1 MTMGNTKPAT
11 IYDVAA
17 RAGVSKSLV
26 SLVLQRSPRVSEQRR
41 AAVLA
46 AIQELDYRP
55 STAAVSLAGTRSRTI
70 GVVLDDFR
78 NQWFVDL
85 LTGLREALQDQGHRL
100 VVADRFLNTGLDV
113 SPVEGFLSMR
123 VEGLVI
129 AGEPDTDLAI
139 PASTPVVVA
148 GGRAALARAD
158 TVANDDLAGGRMAAA
173 HLIELGHV
181 RLGFVGGR
189 SAASDARLEGWR
201 AAIDAA
207 GTGAGGSA
215 SNGVSRVADVTGVAG
230 VAGVAGSA
238 EAAGSSGASESSDVS
253 GSSDVTG
260 VAVVLAADVT
270 EETGFAGTHRLLNEH
285 PEVTAVFAAND
296 VTALGAMSAI
306 ADRGLRVPE
315 DISVIGYDDTP
326 IAASRYV
333 GLTSIDD
340 RSIDIGRGAGA
351 RLLER
356 IADPGLTPTE
366 VLVEPRLVARR
377 TTAPR

>member
-85 LTGLREALQDQGHRL
+85 LTGLRESLQDQGHRL

-129 AGEPDTDLAI
+129 AGEPDPDLVV
-139 PASTPVVVA
+139 PTSTPVVVA
-148 GGRAALARAD
+148 GGRAALPRAD
-158 TVANDDLAGGRMAAA
+158 TVANDDLAGGRMAAE

-181 RLGFVGGR
+181 RLGFVGGQ

-201 AAIDAA
+201 AGIDAA
-207 GTGAGGSA
+207 GGAG
-215 SNGVSRVADVTGVAG
+215 TG
-230 VAGVAGSA
+230 
-238 EAAGSSGASESSDVS
+238 GSSI
-253 GSSDVTG
+253 TG
-260 VAVVLAADVT
+260 VAVVLPADVT
-270 EETGFAGTHRLLNEH
+270 EETGVTGTHRLLDEH
-285 PEVTAVFAAND
+285 PDVTAVFAAND

-306 ADRGLRVPE
+306 AERGLRVPE

-356 IADPGLTPTE
+356 IADPALPTTE

-377 TTAPR
+377 TTAQR

>member
-85 LTGLREALQDQGHRL
+85 LTGLRESLQDQGHRL

-129 AGEPDTDLAI
+129 AGEPDPDLVV
-139 PASTPVVVA
+139 PSSTPVVVA
-148 GGRAALARAD
+148 GGRAALPRAD
-158 TVANDDLAGGRMAAA
+158 TVANDDLAGGRMAAE

-181 RLGFVGGR
+181 RLGFVGGQ

-201 AAIDAA
+201 AGIDAA
-207 GTGAGGSA
+207 GGAG
-215 SNGVSRVADVTGVAG
+215 TG
-230 VAGVAGSA
+230 
-238 EAAGSSGASESSDVS
+238 GSS
-253 GSSDVTG
+253 VTG
-260 VAVVLAADVT
+260 VAVVLPADVT
-270 EETGFAGTHRLLNEH
+270 EETGVTGTHRLLDEH
-285 PEVTAVFAAND
+285 PDVTAVFAAND

-306 ADRGLRVPE
+306 AERGLRVPE

-356 IADPGLTPTE
+356 IADPALPTTE

-377 TTAPR
+377 TTAQR

>member
-1 MTMGNTKPAT
+1 MGNTKPAT

-85 LTGLREALQDQGHRL
+85 LTGLRESLQDQGHRL

-129 AGEPDTDLAI
+129 AGEPDPDLVV
-139 PASTPVVVA
+139 PAGTPVVVA
-148 GGRAALARAD
+148 GGRAALPRAD
-158 TVANDDLAGGRMAAA
+158 TVANDDLAGGRMAAG
-173 HLIELGHV
+173 HLVELGHV

-201 AAIDAA
+201 AGIDVAA
-207 GTGAGGSA
+207 GVG
-215 SNGVSRVADVTGVAG
+215 D
-230 VAGVAGSA
+230 
-238 EAAGSSGASESSDVS
+238 
-253 GSSDVTG
+253 DVTG

-270 EETGFAGTHRLLNEH
+270 EETGVSGTHRLLDEH
-285 PEVTAVFAAND
+285 PDVTAVFAAND

-315 DISVIGYDDTP
+315 DVSVIGYDDTP

-356 IADPGLTPTE
+356 IADPTLPTTE

-377 TTAPR
+377 TTARR

>member
-1 MTMGNTKPAT
+1 MGAGKPAT

-41 AAVLA
+41 AAVLK

-100 VVADRFLNTGLDV
+100 VVADRFLNTGLDA

-139 PASTPVVVA
+139 PASTPLVIA
-148 GGRAALARAD
+148 GGRVSIPRAD
-158 TVANDDLAGGRMAAA
+158 TVANDDRAGGRMAAQ
-173 HLIELGHV
+173 HLLGLGHT
-181 RLGFVGGR
+181 RLGFIGAR
-189 SAASDARLEGWR
+189 SAASAERR
-201 AAIDAA
+201 AGFEEAVGADAA
-207 GTGAGGSA
+207 LA
-215 SNGVSRVADVTGVAG
+215 VTVLPDEPTED
-230 VAGVAGSA
+230 AGSRA
-238 EAAGSSGASESSDVS
+238 
-253 GSSDVTG
+253 
-260 VAVVLAADVT
+260 LAA
-270 EETGFAGTHRLLNEH
+270 LLDEH
-285 PEVTAVFAAND
+285 PDVTAVFAAND
-296 VTALGAMSAI
+296 VMALGALSELA
-306 ADRGLRVPE
+306 ARGRRVPE
-315 DISVIGYDDTP
+315 DVSVIGYDDTP
-326 IAASRYV
+326 LAATRYV

-340 RSIDIGRGAGA
+340 RSVDIGRGAGE
-351 RLLER
+351 RLLAR
-356 IADPGLTPTE
+356 IADPQLPASE

-377 TTAPR
+377 TTATR

>member
-85 LTGLREALQDQGHRL
+85 LTGLRESLQDQGHRL

-129 AGEPDTDLAI
+129 AGEPDADLVV
-139 PASTPVVVA
+139 PTSTPVVVA
-148 GGRAALARAD
+148 GGRAALPRAD
-158 TVANDDLAGGRMAAA
+158 TVANDDLAGGRMAAE

-181 RLGFVGGR
+181 RLGFVGGQ

-201 AAIDAA
+201 AGIDAA
-207 GTGAGGSA
+207 GGAG
-215 SNGVSRVADVTGVAG
+215 TG
-230 VAGVAGSA
+230 
-238 EAAGSSGASESSDVS
+238 GSS
-253 GSSDVTG
+253 VTG
-260 VAVVLAADVT
+260 VAVVLPADVT
-270 EETGFAGTHRLLNEH
+270 EETGVTGTHRLLDEH
-285 PEVTAVFAAND
+285 PDVTAVFAAND

-306 ADRGLRVPE
+306 AERGLRVPE

-356 IADPGLTPTE
+356 IADPGLPTTE

-377 TTAPR
+377 TTAQR

>member
-1 MTMGNTKPAT
+1 MGAGKPAT

-26 SLVLQRSPRVSEQRR
+26 SLVLQRSPRVSQQRR
-41 AAVLA
+41 EAVLK

-129 AGEPDTDLAI
+129 AGEPDTDLAV
-139 PASTPVVVA
+139 PASTPLVIA
-148 GGRAALARAD
+148 GGRVSIPRAD
-158 TVANDDLAGGRMAAA
+158 TVANDDRAGGAMAAE
-173 HLIELGHV
+173 HLLALGHTH
-181 RLGFVGGR
+181 LGFIGAS
-189 SAASDARLEGWR
+189 SAASGERR
-201 AAIDAA
+201 AGFTAA
-207 GTGAGGSA
+207 VDGHAE
-215 SNGVSRVADVTGVAG
+215 VATVVLPGEPTEE
-230 VAGVAGSA
+230 AGSRA
-238 EAAGSSGASESSDVS
+238 
-253 GSSDVTG
+253 
-260 VAVVLAADVT
+260 L
-270 EETGFAGTHRLLNEH
+270 RQLLDAH

-296 VTALGAMSAI
+296 VMALGALSELAE
-306 ADRGLRVPE
+306 RGLRVPE
-315 DISVIGYDDTP
+315 DVSVIGYDDTP
-326 IAASRYV
+326 LAATRYV

-340 RSIDIGRGAGA
+340 RSVEIGRGAGE
-351 RLLER
+351 RLLAR
-356 IADPGLTPTE
+356 IADPTLPATE

-377 TTAPR
+377 TTAAR

>member
-1 MTMGNTKPAT
+1 MGNTKPAT

-78 NQWFVDL
+78 NQCFVDL
-85 LTGLREALQDQGHRL
+85 LTGLRESLQDQGHRL
-100 VVADRFLNTGLDV
+100 VVADRFLNTGLDA

-129 AGEPDTDLAI
+129 AGEPDPDLVV
-139 PASTPVVVA
+139 PTSTPVVVA
-148 GGRAALARAD
+148 GGREALPRAD
-158 TVANDDLAGGRMAAA
+158 TVANDDLAGGRMAAG
-173 HLIELGHV
+173 HLIALGHV
-181 RLGFVGGR
+181 RLGFVGGS

-201 AAIDAA
+201 AGIAA
-207 GTGAGGSA
+207 
-215 SNGVSRVADVTGVAG
+215 ADP
-230 VAGVAGSA
+230 
-238 EAAGSSGASESSDVS
+238 AA
-253 GSSDVTG
+253 DVTG

-270 EETGFAGTHRLLNEH
+270 EETGVSGTHRLLDEH
-285 PEVTAVFAAND
+285 PDVTAVFAAND

-315 DISVIGYDDTP
+315 DVSVIGYDDTP

-340 RSIDIGRGAGA
+340 RSIDIGRGADA

-356 IADPGLTPTE
+356 IADPALPTTE

-377 TTAPR
+377 TTAQR

>member
-1 MTMGNTKPAT
+1 MGNTKPAT

-158 TVANDDLAGGRMAAA
+158 TVANDDLAGGRMAAE
-173 HLIELGHV
+173 HLIDLGHV

-189 SAASDARLEGWR
+189 SAASDTRLEGWR

-207 GTGAGGSA
+207 STRAGGTA
-215 SNGVSRVADVTGVAG
+215 SNGATRSSDVTG
-230 VAGVAGSA
+230 
-238 EAAGSSGASESSDVS
+238 SSDAA

-270 EETGFAGTHRLLNEH
+270 EETGFTGTHRLLDEH

-340 RSIDIGRGAGA
+340 RSIDIGRGAGV

>member
-1 MTMGNTKPAT
+1 MQIMGAGKPAT

-26 SLVLQRSPRVSEQRR
+26 SLVLQRSPRVSQQRR
-41 AAVLA
+41 EAVLK

-139 PASTPVVVA
+139 PASTPLVIA
-148 GGRAALARAD
+148 GGRVSIPRAD
-158 TVANDDLAGGRMAAA
+158 TVANDDRAGGAMAAE
-173 HLIELGHV
+173 HLLTLGHTHI
-181 RLGFVGGR
+181 GFIGAS
-189 SAASDARLEGWR
+189 SAASDERRTGFSAGVDRR
-201 AAIDAA
+201 AEVATVVLP
-207 GTGAGGSA
+207 GEPTEGAG
-215 SNGVSRVADVTGVAG
+215 SRALGQ
-230 VAGVAGSA
+230 
-238 EAAGSSGASESSDVS
+238 
-253 GSSDVTG
+253 
-260 VAVVLAADVT
+260 
-270 EETGFAGTHRLLNEH
+270 LLDER

-296 VTALGAMSAI
+296 VMALGALSELAE
-306 ADRGLRVPE
+306 RGLRVPE
-315 DISVIGYDDTP
+315 DVSVIGYDDTP
-326 IAASRYV
+326 LAATRYV

-340 RSIDIGRGAGA
+340 RSVEIGRGAGE
-351 RLLER
+351 RLLAR
-356 IADPGLTPTE
+356 IADPTLAATE

-377 TTAPR
+377 TTAAR

>member
-85 LTGLREALQDQGHRL
+85 LTGLRESLQDQGHRL

-129 AGEPDTDLAI
+129 AGEPDPDLVV
-139 PASTPVVVA
+139 PAGTPVVVA
-148 GGRAALARAD
+148 GGRAALPRAD
-158 TVANDDLAGGRMAAA
+158 TVANDDLAGGRMAAG
-173 HLIELGHV
+173 HLVELGHV

-201 AAIDAA
+201 AGIDVAA
-207 GTGAGGSA
+207 GVG
-215 SNGVSRVADVTGVAG
+215 D
-230 VAGVAGSA
+230 
-238 EAAGSSGASESSDVS
+238 
-253 GSSDVTG
+253 DVTG

-270 EETGFAGTHRLLNEH
+270 EETGVSGTHRLLDEH
-285 PEVTAVFAAND
+285 PDVTAVFAAND

-315 DISVIGYDDTP
+315 DVSVIGYDDTP

-356 IADPGLTPTE
+356 IADPTLPTTE
-366 VLVEPRLVARR
+366 EIGRAHV
-377 TTAPR
+377 

>member
-85 LTGLREALQDQGHRL
+85 LTGLRESLQDQGHRL

-129 AGEPDTDLAI
+129 AGEPDADLVV
-139 PASTPVVVA
+139 PTSTPVVVA
-148 GGRAALARAD
+148 GGRAALPRAD
-158 TVANDDLAGGRMAAA
+158 TVANDDLAGGRMAAE

-181 RLGFVGGR
+181 RLGFVGGQ

-201 AAIDAA
+201 AGIDAA
-207 GTGAGGSA
+207 GGAG
-215 SNGVSRVADVTGVAG
+215 TG
-230 VAGVAGSA
+230 
-238 EAAGSSGASESSDVS
+238 GSS
-253 GSSDVTG
+253 VTG
-260 VAVVLAADVT
+260 VAVVLPADVT
-270 EETGFAGTHRLLNEH
+270 EETGVTGTHRLLDEH
-285 PEVTAVFAAND
+285 PDVTAVFAAND

-356 IADPGLTPTE
+356 IADPALPTTE

-377 TTAPR
+377 TTAQR

>member
-1 MTMGNTKPAT
+1 MGNTKPAT

-85 LTGLREALQDQGHRL
+85 LTGLRESLQDQGHRL

-129 AGEPDTDLAI
+129 AGEPDPDLVV
-139 PASTPVVVA
+139 PTSTPVVVA
-148 GGRAALARAD
+148 GGRAALPRAD
-158 TVANDDLAGGRMAAA
+158 TVANDDLAGGRMAAE

-181 RLGFVGGR
+181 RLGFVGGQ

-201 AAIDAA
+201 AGIDAA
-207 GTGAGGSA
+207 GGAG
-215 SNGVSRVADVTGVAG
+215 TG
-230 VAGVAGSA
+230 
-238 EAAGSSGASESSDVS
+238 GSS
-253 GSSDVTG
+253 VTG
-260 VAVVLAADVT
+260 VAVVLPADVT
-270 EETGFAGTHRLLNEH
+270 EETGVTGTHRLLDEH
-285 PEVTAVFAAND
+285 PDVTAVFAAND

-306 ADRGLRVPE
+306 AERGLRVPE

-356 IADPGLTPTE
+356 IADPALPTTE

-377 TTAPR
+377 TTAQH

>member
-1 MTMGNTKPAT
+1 MGNTKPAT

-158 TVANDDLAGGRMAAA
+158 TVANDDLAGGRMAAE
-173 HLIELGHV
+173 HLIGLGHT

-207 GTGAGGSA
+207 SPT
-215 SNGVSRVADVTGVAG
+215 
-230 VAGVAGSA
+230 
-238 EAAGSSGASESSDVS
+238 
-253 GSSDVTG
+253 DVTG

-270 EETGFAGTHRLLNEH
+270 EETGFTGTHRLLDEH

-340 RSIDIGRGAGA
+340 RSIDIGRGAGV

-377 TTAPR
+377 TTAQR

>member
-85 LTGLREALQDQGHRL
+85 LTGLRESLQDQGHRL

-129 AGEPDTDLAI
+129 AGEPDPDLVV
-139 PASTPVVVA
+139 PTSTPVVVA
-148 GGRAALARAD
+148 GGRAALPRAD
-158 TVANDDLAGGRMAAA
+158 TVANDDLAGGRMAAE

-181 RLGFVGGR
+181 RLGFVGGQ

-201 AAIDAA
+201 AGIDAA
-207 GTGAGGSA
+207 GGAG
-215 SNGVSRVADVTGVAG
+215 TG
-230 VAGVAGSA
+230 
-238 EAAGSSGASESSDVS
+238 GSS
-253 GSSDVTG
+253 VTG
-260 VAVVLAADVT
+260 VAVVLPADVT
-270 EETGFAGTHRLLNEH
+270 EETGVTGTHRLLDEH
-285 PEVTAVFAAND
+285 PDVTAVFAAND

-306 ADRGLRVPE
+306 AERGLRVPE

-356 IADPGLTPTE
+356 IADPGLPTTE

-377 TTAPR
+377 TTAQR

>member
-1 MTMGNTKPAT
+1 MGAGKPAT

-26 SLVLQRSPRVSEQRR
+26 SLVLQRSPRVSQQRR
-41 AAVLA
+41 EAVLT

-100 VVADRFLNTGLDV
+100 VVADRFLNTGLDA

-129 AGEPDTDLAI
+129 VGEPDTDLAV
-139 PASTPVVVA
+139 PSSTPLVVA
-148 GGRAALARAD
+148 GGRRSVPRAD
-158 TVANDDLAGGRMAAA
+158 TVANDDRAGGAMAAD
-173 HLIELGHV
+173 HLLGLGHT
-181 RLGFVGGR
+181 RLGFVGAA
-189 SAASDARLEGWR
+189 SAASDERRAGLEAR
-201 AAIDAA
+201 I
-207 GTGAGGSA
+207 TSA
-215 SNGVSRVADVTGVAG
+215 PGVAPAAVSVG
-230 VAGVAGSA
+230 PDDPT
-238 EAAGSSGASESSDVS
+238 EAAGSA
-253 GSSDVTG
+253 
-260 VAVVLAADVT
+260 ALAA
-270 EETGFAGTHRLLNEH
+270 LLDEH
-285 PEVTAVFAAND
+285 PDVTAVFAAND
-296 VTALGAMSAI
+296 VMALGALSELA
-306 ADRGLRVPE
+306 ARGLRVPE
-315 DISVIGYDDTP
+315 DVSVMGYDDTP
-326 IAASRYV
+326 LAASRYV

-340 RSIDIGRGAGA
+340 RSVDIGRGAGE
-351 RLLER
+351 RLLAR
-356 IADPGLTPTE
+356 IADPGLPAVE

>member
-85 LTGLREALQDQGHRL
+85 LTGLRESLQDQGHRL

-129 AGEPDTDLAI
+129 AGEPDSDMAI

-148 GGRAALARAD
+148 GGRALLPRAD
-158 TVANDDLAGGRMAAA
+158 TVANDDLAGGRMAAE
-173 HLIELGHV
+173 HLVGLGHV

-201 AAIDAA
+201 AGIADAA
-207 GTGAGGSA
+207 RDG
-215 SNGVSRVADVTGVAG
+215 
-230 VAGVAGSA
+230 
-238 EAAGSSGASESSDVS
+238 
-253 GSSDVTG
+253 SDVTG
-260 VAVVLAADVT
+260 TAVVLAADVT
-270 EETGFAGTHRLLNEH
+270 EETGVTGTNRLLDEH
-285 PEVTAVFAAND
+285 PDVTAVFAAND

-315 DISVIGYDDTP
+315 DVSVIGYDDTP
-326 IAASRYV
+326 IAATRYV

-356 IADPGLTPTE
+356 IADPGLTATE

-377 TTAPR
+377 TTARR